1 MQKVRWGI
9 IGPGKIAN
17 RFAEGLNETRFG
29 DLVAIASKS
38 KDRRKTF
45 GDKYNIINSLRFD
58 NYEEILQS
66 PKVDAIYIS
75 TPHTLHAEWSI
86 KAANK
91 GKHVL
96 CEKPFALN
104 EVEAGQ
110 MCELAAETQLTT
122 MVTHEFR
129 WAPQRAF
136 VKELVDEGYLGEFKF
151 GE

>member
-66 PKVDAIYIS
+66 PEVDAIYIS

-86 KAANK
+86 KAAKK
-91 GKHVL
+91 GKHIL
-96 CEKPFALN
+96 CEKPLSVTVEEARRMIDAYRDMIRYYKSKHPKDFKSSW
-104 EVEAGQ
+104 EV
-110 MCELAAETQLTT
+110 CYKSLSIINSHFSRT
-122 MVTHEFR
+122 
-129 WAPQRAF
+129 
-136 VKELVDEGYLGEFKF
+136 
-151 GE
+151 

>member
-75 TPHTLHAEWSI
+75 TPHTLHKEWSI
-86 KAANK
+86 KAAIN
-91 GKHVL
+91 GKHIL
-96 CEKPFALN
+96 CEKPACINYEEGKKVIN
-104 EVEAGQ
+104 EVKNAGVFF
-110 MCELAAETQLTT
+110 MEGFIGIHFFM
-122 MVTHEFR
+122 MVPGGSIF
-129 WAPQRAF
+129 F
-136 VKELVDEGYLGEFKF
+136 
-151 GE
+151 